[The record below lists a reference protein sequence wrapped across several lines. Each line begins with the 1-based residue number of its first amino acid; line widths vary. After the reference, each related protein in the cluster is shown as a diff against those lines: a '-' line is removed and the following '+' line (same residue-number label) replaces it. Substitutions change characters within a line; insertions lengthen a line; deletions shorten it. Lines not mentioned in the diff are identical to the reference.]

1 MKLATTP
8 SLLCGN
14 ACLRRSRL
22 ALRVVRLASGLHVRL
37 RCWPVSIKKQEAAT
51 VTKKLTVAE
60 KYRQLKA
67 QTESAGM
74 KVEEVD
80 GKIVVRRK
88 PKKKTS

>member
-1 MKLATTP
+1 VKSEASFVRVATELWDFLGIVLTP
-8 SLLCGN
+8 CSE
-14 ACLRRSRL
+14 
-22 ALRVVRLASGLHVRL
+22 
-37 RCWPVSIKKQEAAT
+37 VSHTSKTEDTTAM
-51 VTKKLTVAE
+51 TKKLTVAE

-88 PKKKTS
+88 PKNKK

>member
-1 MKLATTP
+1 
-8 SLLCGN
+8 
-14 ACLRRSRL
+14 
-22 ALRVVRLASGLHVRL
+22 VVRLGSGRL
-37 RCWPVSIKKQEAAT
+37 GRHSFLQVSTKKQEAAT

-88 PKKKTS
+88 PKNKK

>member
-1 MKLATTP
+1 MA
-8 SLLCGN
+8 
-14 ACLRRSRL
+14 
-22 ALRVVRLASGLHVRL
+22 
-37 RCWPVSIKKQEAAT
+37 KKP
-51 VTKKLTVAE
+51 LTAAE

-88 PKKKTS
+88 APRGK